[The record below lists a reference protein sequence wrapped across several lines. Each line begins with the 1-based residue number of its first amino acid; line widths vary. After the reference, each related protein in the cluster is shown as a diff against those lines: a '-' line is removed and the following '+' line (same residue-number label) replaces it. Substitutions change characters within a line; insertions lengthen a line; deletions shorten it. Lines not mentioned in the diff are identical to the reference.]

1 MAEELLTQEQAN
13 EELKKLL
20 QRVYDRELNAEEG
33 IAEMEALTNRI

>member
-20 QRVYDRELNAEEG
+20 QRVYDNVLTAEEG